1 MILTDITLKLVVEI
15 NKENQALQIEVNLK
29 QKIGELIENSSTQ
42 KVMVLLPDIQKS
54 GKIYDTEN
62 RQNIGGTN
70 LFAKVISYAWQTIC

>member
-1 MILTDITLKLVVEI
+1 MVEI

-42 KVMVLLPDIQKS
+42 KVMVLIPDIKKS

-62 RQNIGGTN
+62 RQNIGGTIF
-70 LFAKVISYAWQTIC
+70 FAKVISYA